1 MYVGLDIH
9 KKHNQACVMD
19 ESGRIVQELKFLNE
33 KDELAKFLESIP
45 KGSKIAMEA
54 CSLWMAIYEEIE
66 EKGFD
71 VHLAH
76 PSKVRLIAEAKIKTD
91 RIDAKVLAHLMR
103 TDMLP
108 EAYIAPEHVRK
119 LRNIARHRYSL
130 VRLRASVKHRAHSIL
145 HKVGIEIE
153 LTDIFGKGGM
163 KFLQEVP
170 LKPEHRFALNHY
182 LGMIRMLNIMIGET
196 DRYIDVQSM
205 RIPEVQ
211 LLRSIP
217 GIGAYSALLIYAEI
231 GDISRFPHYKH
242 LCSYAGLTA
251 SVHQSGSTVRYGH
264 ITKQGD
270 SLLRWIIVQAVLKT
284 KRRSPG
290 MQRFHKRLVAKKGK
304 KVAKIA
310 LARKMLVYIH
320 VMLTH
325 NVRFDELRVNS
336 V

>member
-1 MYVGLDIH
+1 
-9 KKHNQACVMD
+9 
-19 ESGRIVQELKFLNE
+19 
-33 KDELAKFLESIP
+33 
-45 KGSKIAMEA
+45 
-54 CSLWMAIYEEIE
+54 
-66 EKGFD
+66 
-71 VHLAH
+71 
-76 PSKVRLIAEAKIKTD
+76 
-91 RIDAKVLAHLMR
+91 
-103 TDMLP
+103 
-108 EAYIAPEHVRK
+108 
-119 LRNIARHRYSL
+119 
-130 VRLRASVKHRAHSIL
+130 
-145 HKVGIEIE
+145 
-153 LTDIFGKGGM
+153 M

-170 LKPEHRFALNHY
+170 LRNEHRFALNHY
-182 LGMIRMLNIMIGET
+182 LGMIRLLNIMIGET